1 MRQKKKFILP
11 MILEIADFQ
20 LEEAILAG
28 SIVDNNFML
37 ESAGQSVNNINADEQ
52 DWNQNW
58 EWDN

>member
-1 MRQKKKFILP
+1 MRQKKKFISP

-28 SIVDNNFML
+28 SIVDNDFML

>member
-1 MRQKKKFILP
+1 MRQKKKFIPP

>member
-1 MRQKKKFILP
+1 MRQKKKLIPP

-37 ESAGQSVNNINADEQ
+37 ESAGQSVNNIDADEQ

>member
-1 MRQKKKFILP
+1 MRQKKKFIPP
-11 MILEIADFQ
+11 MILEIAAFQ

-37 ESAGQSVNNINADEQ
+37 ESAGQSVNNIDADEQ